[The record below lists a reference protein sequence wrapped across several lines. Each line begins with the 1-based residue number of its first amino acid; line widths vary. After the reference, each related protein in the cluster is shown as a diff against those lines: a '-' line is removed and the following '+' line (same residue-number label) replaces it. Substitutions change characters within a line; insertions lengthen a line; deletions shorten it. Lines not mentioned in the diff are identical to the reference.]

1 MLDHNRLADAANKL
15 AYPVY
20 RQAGDRKGEFI
31 LDTQI
36 KYIADNFIRSLQSTA
51 EVIEYAEALDKF
63 EKDEE
68 ISSLTER
75 YNSLSADF
83 QKKQYD
89 GTLTQ
94 EEISELRTLAS
105 QIQNNSLNIELAE
118 KQNSIRSILQGCNAS
133 ISNEISM
140 DFAKLAA
147 PSTC

>member
-1 MLDHNRLADAANKL
+1 MID
-15 AYPVY
+15 
-20 RQAGDRKGEFI
+20 I
-31 LDTQI
+31 QI
-36 KYIADNFIRSLQSTA
+36 KNIADNFIRALQSTP
-51 EVIEYAEALDKF
+51 EVIEYAEALTKY
-63 EKDEE
+63 ENDEE

-75 YNSLSADF
+75 YYSLSAEF

-94 EEISELRTLAS
+94 SEIAELRKLAS
-105 QIQNNSLNIELAE
+105 KIQNNSLNIELAE
-118 KQNSIRSILQGCNAS
+118 KQNNIKIILQGCNAA